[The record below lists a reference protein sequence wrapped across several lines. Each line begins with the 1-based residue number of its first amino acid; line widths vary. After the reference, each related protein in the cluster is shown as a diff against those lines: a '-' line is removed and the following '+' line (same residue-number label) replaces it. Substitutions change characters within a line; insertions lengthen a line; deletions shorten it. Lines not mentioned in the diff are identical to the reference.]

1 MQEIQYIGEDL
12 LPGRLGQLFVVI
24 AFVSAIFSLV
34 SFRKS
39 TILPDDASWL
49 RLSRWSW
56 GVHTFSIL
64 SVIGLIFYMMLS
76 QMYEYRYVFDHIS
89 DDLPFKYIFSSCWE
103 GQEGSFLL

>member
-64 SVIGLIFYMMLS
+64 FSQDSAAGQHKHAGGREQGVVKVSHFHTLKGYWANIIF
-76 QMYEYRYVFDHIS
+76 
-89 DDLPFKYIFSSCWE
+89 
-103 GQEGSFLL
+103 